1 MRLLDGMV
9 AALTAGLV
17 AATVVITCLA
27 VFFRYVM
34 NAALP
39 WPEEIA
45 GYLLVWISF
54 FGAYLALRHEGHISF
69 DMLLERLPRP
79 GERAARTVIDLVLAG
94 FFGVVLWQSVRLIS
108 IVGRTEIET
117 AAIPQGWFMA
127 VLPLAS
133 GLIVCALASG
143 IVRRYRT

>member
-1 MRLLDGMV
+1 MRLLDLLV
-9 AALTAGLV
+9 AVLTVGLV

-69 DMLLERLPRP
+69 DMLLERLPRQ
-79 GERAARTVIDLVLAG
+79 GQLAARTAIDLMLAA
-94 FFGVVLWQSVRLIS
+94 FFGVVLWQSIRLIS
-108 IVGRTEIET
+108 VVGRTEIET
-117 AAIPQGWFMA
+117 AAIAQGWFMA

-133 GLIVCALASG
+133 GLIILALASG
-143 IVRRYRT
+143 IVRRYRS